1 MNTLPQCTAAQSHYE
16 LRFVSLFNRGR
27 GFAFPC
33 DANGRVEIDQLSER
47 GRLNYFYARVV
58 VGFELSGPTVAPTD

>member
-1 MNTLPQCTAAQSHYE
+1 LPLCTAAAGHYE
-16 LRFVSLFNRGR
+16 LRFVSLFDRGR

-47 GRLNYFYARVV
+47 SRLNYFYARLA
-58 VGFELSGPTVAPTD
+58 VGFELSRPTVALAA